1 VADAAAI
8 YSAIVA
14 HDMWGV
20 AIIQGRIVSRE
31 TITED
36 LIKET
41 MIDGILNGDLPPE
54 WGWTREKIDVV
65 RLLWTDIEVPEDPEV
80 S

>member
-1 VADAAAI
+1 VADVTVI
-8 YSAIVA
+8 YSAIVV
-14 HDMWGV
+14 HDMAGSATV
-20 AIIQGRIVSRE
+20 SGRLVSDRPV
-31 TITED
+31 TGRQITEF
-36 LIKET
+36 
-41 MIDGILNGDLPPE
+41 MIDGLLNGDLPPE